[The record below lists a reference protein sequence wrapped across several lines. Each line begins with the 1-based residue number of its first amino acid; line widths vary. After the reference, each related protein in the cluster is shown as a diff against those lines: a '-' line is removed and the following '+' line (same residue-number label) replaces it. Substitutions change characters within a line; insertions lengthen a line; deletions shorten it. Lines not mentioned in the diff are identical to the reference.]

1 MEGSVKPND
10 ISLSTAL
17 LSSLPNAEG
26 VWRDQALCWEHT
38 STGDILLE
46 VYSYLID
53 LTCMSVW
60 QQEQGCFAGEICS
73 SQKWSSLKLLGY
85 WVIVFKEKEPEALPK
100 HYLNKQK
107 KVLFPDGKAAAQSKT
122 QHSPGQVPQCTWCL
136 GSNPGLPSY
145 VTLNKALRFFLLWFP
160 SL

>member
-1 MEGSVKPND
+1 MMEGSVKPND

-53 LTCMSVW
+53 LTCMNDCLTARTGLFFWGVLQFS
-60 QQEQGCFAGEICS
+60 EAIILETFR
-73 SQKWSSLKLLGY
+73 LL
-85 WVIVFKEKEPEALPK
+85 
-100 HYLNKQK
+100 
-107 KVLFPDGKAAAQSKT
+107 
-122 QHSPGQVPQCTWCL
+122 
-136 GSNPGLPSY
+136 SNS
-145 VTLNKALRFFLLWFP
+145 F
-160 SL
+160 